1 MDKFENKNF
10 FDWIDDQKVQ
20 TDKKLAELDQKV
32 NNMINFAKAE
42 KNKEKISEIEA
53 KSKLDDEKTANTL
66 FNEYKN
72 EGENKI
78 ISSSVQSQKNI
89 SYWFSSFVKNTIK
102 KLLSDDNIDDLFLQI
117 NDIDRLP
124 WTKKGLK
131 ESYIKVDNYARD
143 MFI

>member
-53 KSKLDDEKTANTL
+53 KSKLDDEKITNTL

-78 ISSSVQSQKNI
+78 ISSSVQSKKNI